1 MEKQD
6 FTNIG
11 SPVKDFVSNFFDGL
25 EEGLKTKGLV
35 TCRESEAHSKM
46 ELNVVATGENSKGAG
61 IRVWGLGGDIK
72 GMKSN
77 SSSQKITVF
86 VKKPSEVEE
95 EEEKARMKVAK
106 VKQDNAFALTFR
118 EAESGK

>member
-6 FTNIG
+6 FTSIG
-11 SPVKDFVSNFFDGL
+11 SPVKDFVSSFFEGL

-35 TCRESEAHSKM
+35 TCKESEAHSKM
-46 ELNVVATGENSKGAG
+46 ELNVVATGETSKGAG
-61 IRVWGLGGDIK
+61 VRVWGLGGDIK
-72 GMKSN
+72 GVKSN
-77 SSSQKITVF
+77 FSSQRITVF
-86 VKKPSEVEE
+86 VKKPSNVED
-95 EEEKARMKVAK
+95 EEEKERIKIAK